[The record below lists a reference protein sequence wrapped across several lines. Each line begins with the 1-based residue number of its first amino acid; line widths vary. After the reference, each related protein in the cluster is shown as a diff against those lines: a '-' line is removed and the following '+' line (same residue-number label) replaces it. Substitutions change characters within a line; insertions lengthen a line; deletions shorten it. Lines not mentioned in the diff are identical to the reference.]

1 MPSGGSVEIIEYH
14 DSSTSLSMPN
24 IRTVKNKSPN
34 IKTPQALIHIK
45 HRISLLQ
52 YKYWLLM
59 IRELRLQ
66 IDKGIPPNERGFRTI
81 QMKDIVEH
89 LGYTPNKSELWEDLQ
104 TLKNQTIAYNLLEKD
119 GGTIKM
125 GSGFILEWGVTNHR
139 VDFKLP
145 SFIEELVKGL
155 DAPKAIFQALNWDI
169 FNLFAGKYQAFL
181 YKLCRDYRGVGRTPY
196 MTIAKFRDY
205 MGIEE
210 HEYKEFRDLNRVV
223 ISGPMKDINA
233 FDMSDITIGVNFD
246 KQGRKVIGLQFDVYP
261 RNQLSLP
268 MPEFQENPAFQLA
281 RVKID
286 EETQRKYLD
295 LRTGDE
301 IEKCI
306 IRANEYADQQIKA
319 NKDVNYGALYRKSIQ
334 EGWHTTIEHRE
345 EMTEKTAARKRATQK
360 VLQEKE
366 ETEAQKN
373 LEIQERIAEVF
384 NAFAALPEKKKDV
397 IREEFRATLT
407 ATPLRKSFDKQ
418 GEEAP
423 IIRSQ
428 FAEFFMNNY
437 KPKLSK
443 SKK

>member
-1 MPSGGSVEIIEYH
+1 
-14 DSSTSLSMPN
+14 MPN
-24 IRTVKNKSPN
+24 IKTVKSRSPN

-45 HRISLLQ
+45 HKISLLQ

-59 IRELRLQ
+59 IRELRRQ
-66 IDKGIPPNERGFRTI
+66 IDLDTPPNDRGFRSI

-104 TLKNQTIAYNLLEKD
+104 TLKNQTIAYNVLEKD

-145 SFIEELVKGL
+145 SFIEELVRGL
-155 DAPKAIFQALNWDI
+155 DEPKAIFQALNWDI

-196 MTIAKFRDY
+196 MTIEKFRDY
-205 MGIEE
+205 MGIED

-223 ISGPMKDINA
+223 ISGPLKDINA
-233 FDMSDITIGVNFD
+233 FEMSDITIEVNFE
-246 KQGRKVIGLQFDVYP
+246 KQGRKVIGLQFNVFP

-268 MPEFQENPAFQLA
+268 MPEFQESPAFIQA
-281 RVKID
+281 KVKID
-286 EETQRKYLD
+286 EETQRKYLE
-295 LRTGDE
+295 LRTTEE

-306 IRANEYADQQIKA
+306 LRANEYAEQQIKA
-319 NKDVNYGALYRKSIQ
+319 NKSVNYGALYRKSIT
-334 EGWHTTIEHRE
+334 EGWHTTIIDREHLQE
-345 EMTEKTAARKRATQK
+345 QKVARKKATQK
-360 VLQEKE
+360 VIQEQE
-366 ETEAQKN
+366 AQEAQKN
-373 LEIQERIAEVF
+373 LEIQDRIAD
-384 NAFAALPEKKKDV
+384 AFKAFGKLAEKKKDQ
-397 IREEFRATLT
+397 IREEFRATLS
-407 ATPLRKSFDKQ
+407 AAPLRKSFDRQ

-428 FAEFFMNNY
+428 FAEYF
-437 KPKLSK
+437 LSTQKAK

>member
-223 ISGPMKDINA
+223 ISGPMK
-233 FDMSDITIGVNFD
+233 G
-246 KQGRKVIGLQFDVYP
+246 Y
-261 RNQLSLP
+261 
-268 MPEFQENPAFQLA
+268 
-281 RVKID
+281 
-286 EETQRKYLD
+286 
-295 LRTGDE
+295 
-301 IEKCI
+301 
-306 IRANEYADQQIKA
+306 
-319 NKDVNYGALYRKSIQ
+319 
-334 EGWHTTIEHRE
+334 
-345 EMTEKTAARKRATQK
+345 KR
-360 VLQEKE
+360 L
-366 ETEAQKN
+366 
-373 LEIQERIAEVF
+373 
-384 NAFAALPEKKKDV
+384 
-397 IREEFRATLT
+397 
-407 ATPLRKSFDKQ
+407 
-418 GEEAP
+418 
-423 IIRSQ
+423 
-428 FAEFFMNNY
+428 
-437 KPKLSK
+437 
-443 SKK
+443 